1 MPTMY
6 PDAHPRAS
14 RSDFADPSQ
23 AACRRPVTDGLGRGA
38 SRKAKTSGAATAA
51 TAATSAVY
59 ATAATCA
66 TAAATMLMLTGLL
79 GFFAPAAH
87 AAQPQVQA
95 APPAAVATPSS
106 PTADEPAYVAA
117 AEVAAK
123 TWLQKLDDG
132 DYRGT
137 WDTAAASFRK
147 AITRDKWDAD
157 VGAVRKAVG
166 ALQVRNN
173 RGARFTRSLPGAPDG
188 DYVLIQNDTRFQHK
202 AAAMETVTM
211 AREADGVWRLAGYF
225 VR

>member
-1 MPTMY
+1 MTY
-6 PDAHPRAS
+6 PDARPRAS
-14 RSDFADPSQ
+14 RSDFAEPSP
-23 AACRRPVTDGLGRGA
+23 AACDRPETDGLGRGA
-38 SRKAKTSGAATAA
+38 SRTVKTSVAATAA
-51 TAATSAVY
+51 TAAT
-59 ATAATCA
+59 AASK
-66 TAAATMLMLTGLL
+66 MLMLTGLLGLL
-79 GFFAPAAH
+79 GFFAPAAQ
-87 AAQPQVQA
+87 AAQPQAQA
-95 APPAAVATPSS
+95 ATPAAVATPSS

-202 AAAMETVTM
+202 AAAIETVTM

>member
-1 MPTMY
+1 MTY
-6 PDAHPRAS
+6 PDARPRAS
-14 RSDFADPSQ
+14 RSDFTDPSQ
-23 AACRRPVTDGLGRGA
+23 AACDRPETDGLGRGA
-38 SRKAKTSGAATAA
+38 SRTVKTSVAATAA
-51 TAATSAVY
+51 TAAT
-59 ATAATCA
+59 AASK
-66 TAAATMLMLTGLL
+66 MLMLTGLL

>member
-23 AACRRPVTDGLGRGA
+23 AACDRPETDGLGRGA
-38 SRKAKTSGAATAA
+38 SRTVKTSVAATAA
-51 TAATSAVY
+51 TAAT
-59 ATAATCA
+59 AASK
-66 TAAATMLMLTGLL
+66 MLMLTGLL
-79 GFFAPAAH
+79 GFFAPAAQ
-87 AAQPQVQA
+87 AAQPQAQA
-95 APPAAVATPSS
+95 ATPAAVATPSS

-166 ALQVRNN
+166 TLQVRNN